1 MVPCGLEEAAM
12 SGITPMEIPFTIHG
26 YDCGY
31 GGPLRPLALANIFQ
45 EAAALNANLLG
56 FGAVDMGGK
65 NQTWMLSRLDLR
77 IDREPR
83 ENEKVVART
92 WPAGFERLFARRDFE
107 LLGEDSELP
116 IARAAYAYLVIDL
129 EARRPL
135 RPQNAIDA
143 ALICERP
150 HALGDARFS
159 VDKPAADAVWTSSFS
174 VTAMDRHIDHNG
186 HVNSAHLIAWL
197 CDAPPADQRSTGQVA
212 ALRVEFAQ
220 EVLLGDTLQAFWTA
234 LPSQD
239 GIPRQACELR
249 RGPDVCARCEVLWR

>member
-1 MVPCGLEEAAM
+1 M

-26 YDCGY
+26 FDCGY
-31 GGPLRPLALANIFQ
+31 GGALRPLALANIFQ
-45 EAAALNANLLG
+45 EAATINANHLG
-56 FGAVDMGGK
+56 FGAAGMGAK
-65 NQTWMLSRLDLR
+65 NQTWMLSRLDIR
-77 IDREPR
+77 VDREPR

-107 LLGEDSELP
+107 LLGEDSSQP

-143 ALICERP
+143 ALICDRP
-150 HALGDARFS
+150 HALADARFS
-159 VDKPAADAVWTSSFS
+159 VEKPETNAIWTETFS

-186 HVNSAHLIAWL
+186 HVNNAHLIAWL
-197 CDAPPADQRSTGQVA
+197 CDAPPADQRATGQLS

-220 EVLLGDTLQAFWTA
+220 EVLMGDTLQAVWTA
-234 LPSQD
+234 LPPQD
-239 GIPRQACELR
+239 GRPRQLCELK
-249 RGPDVCARCEVLWR
+249 RGLDVCARGEITWH

>member
-1 MVPCGLEEAAM
+1 M

-31 GGPLRPLALANIFQ
+31 GGAFRPLAIANIFQ

-56 FGAVDMGGK
+56 FGATDMGSK

-77 IDREPR
+77 MDREPR
-83 ENEKVVART
+83 EGEKVIART

-107 LLGEDSELP
+107 LLSEDSGAI
-116 IARAAYAYLVIDL
+116 IARASYAYLVIDL

-143 ALICERP
+143 ALICDRP
-150 HALGDARFS
+150 HALDDARFS
-159 VDKPAADAVWTSSFS
+159 IEKLDASAPWTESFS

-186 HVNSAHLIAWL
+186 HVNNAHLIAWL
-197 CDAPPADQRSTGQVA
+197 CDSPSSHLRASGQLA
-212 ALRVEFAQ
+212 ALRVEFTQ
-220 EVLLGDTLQAFWTA
+220 EVLQGDILQAFWTA
-234 LPSQD
+234 LPSQ
-239 GIPRQACELR
+239 GGQSRQICELR
-249 RGPDVCARCEVLWR
+249 RGPDSCARGEVIWR

>member
-1 MVPCGLEEAAM
+1 M
-12 SGITPMEIPFTIHG
+12 SGIQPMEIPLTIHG

-31 GGPLRPLALANIFQ
+31 GGAFRPLAIANIFQ

-56 FGAVDMGGK
+56 FGATDMGSK

-77 IDREPR
+77 LDREPR
-83 ENEKVVART
+83 EGEKVVART

-107 LLGEDSELP
+107 LLGEDSDQP

-135 RPQNAIDA
+135 RPQNAIDS
-143 ALICERP
+143 ALICDRP
-150 HALGDARFS
+150 YALADARFS
-159 VDKPAADAVWTSSFS
+159 VEKPETDAAWSETYN

-186 HVNSAHLIAWL
+186 HVNNAHLIAWL
-197 CDAPPADQRSTGQVA
+197 CDAPPVEQRGAGQLA

-220 EVLLGDTLQAFWTA
+220 EVLKGDTLQAVWTA
-234 LPSQD
+234 LPSPVGQ
-239 GIPRQACELR
+239 PRQLCELR
-249 RGPDVCARCEVLWR
+249 RGPDTCARCEVTWR